1 MKFLF
6 ILLLITYSNLASSQM
21 IKNSEDNFINL
32 TNENKDNVKSSN
44 NIEIDKVIDKTSD
57 NKNKKYESV
66 TIGKLEMPS
75 LGSIGVETSLNKKIG
90 LNLWS
95 NLTAN
100 NAIKYLN
107 LLPNISSSRSF
118 QKLLNKVYAS
128 TSEPPKGKP
137 DEISEFL
144 KIRLVKLAS
153 NGQVDYLVR
162 IISQLPDSQKW
173 EKWKKWYV
181 IHHFLIKDDTN
192 ACRKISNTMNNY
204 DSNFWKK
211 ANLLCL
217 IIKRDLSKANFV
229 FDVMSSQNLLD
240 QTFETLIDKILNEK
254 QTENLDLK
262 KKAIQPL
269 NLILLDIIKYPINY
283 EMIKDFGF
291 EYKLQLSNLIYLEP
305 EARALLIDQIS
316 TVKDVNRD
324 LLIKIYQEV
333 NFENINQDDMLKNL
347 NSNPNGLIRANIWL
361 NAMKIRDNS
370 EKAEFIL
377 RSLLIE
383 NKHNNSKISTDL
395 YVPQLI
401 SLKSNSLSQSQSQL
415 INYLHNL
422 HNPEKFIDTPFSQI
436 LLNPKDNVWD
446 EQFISQHNAWNFI
459 RFLKYLG
466 MQSPDI
472 NWESKLNFK
481 KNDEK
486 KIIEKFSLNVSHN
499 DFILSST
506 VSKNIKEKEYFKAI
520 LLIAKLIDNRDLNYL
535 NLTTF
540 QQIDM
545 YLTDLDFLNL
555 RNEFRKEVL
564 FNKFLYSKNFYN
576 EFR

>member
-6 ILLLITYSNLASSQM
+6 ILLLITYSNLALSQI

-44 NIEIDKVIDKTSD
+44 NIEIDKVIDKRSD

-153 NGQVDYLVR
+153 NGQVDYLVK

-181 IHHFLIKDDTN
+181 IHHFLIKDDPN

-333 NFENINQDDMLKNL
+333 NFEDINQDDMLKNL
-347 NSNPNGLIRANIWL
+347 NSNPNGFIRANIWL

-395 YVPQLI
+395 YMPQLI

-422 HNPEKFIDTPFSQI
+422 HNPEKFVDTPFSQI

-459 RFLKYLG
+459 KFLKYLG

-486 KIIEKFSLNVSHN
+486 KITEKFSLNVSHN

-520 LLIAKLIDNRDLNYL
+520 LLIAKLIDNRDLNSL

-564 FNKFLYSKNFYN
+564 FNKFLYSKDFYN